1 MALPEGKARSV
12 PLNRS
17 LLVDCDCSSDVAKCI
32 CHLQQE
38 GFRAKT
44 LVHQEIAN
52 LGDGIRY
59 TLGDLLCNT
68 FSAEPAY
75 RYR

>member
-12 PLNRS
+12 SLNRS
-17 LLVDCDCSSDVAKCI
+17 LFVDCDCSSHVAKCI
-32 CHLQQE
+32 RHLRQE

-44 LVHQEIAN
+44 LVRQEIAN

-59 TLGDLLCNT
+59 TLGDLFYNT
-68 FSAEPAY
+68 SSAEPAY